1 MGLGV
6 KAAQM
11 ILAQPAGLLWE
22 TVAAVV
28 VVFLYIR
35 QQSML
40 RVAAVLVVIL
50 AMVAMPAISTST
62 MLKLAL
68 AEVVVAE
75 VQGAR
80 PTTAELVVV

>member
-6 KAAQM
+6 KAAQI

-22 TVAAVV
+22 MVGGTV

-35 QQSML
+35 HHSML

-50 AMVAMPAISTST
+50 AMVAMPATSTST

-75 VQGAR
+75 VQGAH